1 MISPRLQF
9 DSAPRSSFVPTYHVR
24 TGPTL
29 TTYLRGLLDAHL
41 RSGFA
46 ESPEGRLLAFRSMN
60 EELGKRGLKLTIRQF
75 TQLWANPDNLM
86 QP

>member
-1 MISPRLQF
+1 MTSPRIQF
-9 DSAPRSSFVPTYHVR
+9 DSATRSSFVPTYHVR

-60 EELGKRGLKLTIRQF
+60 EELGRRGMELRLDQF
-75 TQLWANPDNLM
+75 VQLFTNPDNLM